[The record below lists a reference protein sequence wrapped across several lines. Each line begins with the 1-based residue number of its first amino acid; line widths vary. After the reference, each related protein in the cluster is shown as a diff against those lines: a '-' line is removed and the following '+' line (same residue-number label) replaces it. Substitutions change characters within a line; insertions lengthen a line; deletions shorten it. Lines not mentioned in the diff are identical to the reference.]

1 MLNFR
6 HGRYDT
12 GTEYRFWYIATRDRV
27 CANRFAPE
35 EARLLQTTAD
45 LALRAAGYVGAW
57 TADVSAG
64 QSLLDEGTAAL
75 LAGDATLAGRPLP
88 IEIALRCT
96 HPDDRDWV
104 FARIARVRQTGGPVS
119 AEYRV
124 LTDGGEVRWVLDR
137 GSLTPD
143 LAGRMRG
150 RGIIIDT
157 TDSHRGPFLPSAASD
172 LPADDPMVLAVDHL
186 LQARAAIVAMGHQR
200 LQQVSDL
207 ALFEVGR
214 ALARRARA

>member
-1 MLNFR
+1 
-6 HGRYDT
+6 
-12 GTEYRFWYIATRDRV
+12 
-27 CANRFAPE
+27 
-35 EARLLQTTAD
+35 LQTTAD

-143 LAGRMRG
+143 PAGRMRG

-157 TDSHRGPFLPSAASD
+157 TDSHRGPFLPSAAGD
-172 LPADDPMVLAVDHL
+172 LPADDPMVLAIDHL